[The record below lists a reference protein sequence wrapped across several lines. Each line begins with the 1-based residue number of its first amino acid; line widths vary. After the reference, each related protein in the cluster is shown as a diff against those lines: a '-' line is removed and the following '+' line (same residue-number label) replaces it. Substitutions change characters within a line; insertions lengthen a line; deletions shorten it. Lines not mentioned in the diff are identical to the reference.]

1 MSAVSQLLALKG
13 RWSWRRFEHT
23 AEHPEEVQRD
33 LLQRILKSNQDTAYG
48 RQHGFSR
55 MNSVQDYQDGVPVG
69 DYEAFRS
76 WVDRLKEGERRVLT
90 SEDPYLFA
98 LTSGTAGQPKF
109 IPVNRLRRTYG
120 QEPVATLALP
130 VPGGP
135 SQGARHEGV
144 QSSVMALMASAGG
157 FDRIPDCAIFA
168 DTRWEPPSIYEHLEW
183 LSSHL
188 TFPLYVVD
196 NGRSLREDVKALTNH
211 SGSRNYVDIPVYL
224 KGHAGEGDG
233 IGRRQ
238 CTDNYKI
245 RPIRRRIRELLGLK
259 PRQRVPNGTTVEL
272 WLGISTDEAIRM
284 RTSRDSWITNRY
296 PLIEAGMSRKDCAD
310 WWAARYDRPLERSAC
325 VACPFQSRKRWVETK
340 RRWPELFAEAVEI
353 DAKLR
358 DGLALDKTPYLH
370 SLRMPLAQAVAHDE
384 AELGADGQRDGFGN
398 ECEGHC
404 GV

>member
-1 MSAVSQLLALKG
+1 MA
-13 RWSWRRFEHT
+13 
-23 AEHPEEVQRD
+23 
-33 LLQRILKSNQDTAYG
+33 
-48 RQHGFSR
+48 FS
-55 MNSVQDYQDGVPVG
+55 PT
-69 DYEAFRS
+69 
-76 WVDRLKEGERRVLT
+76 LTVL
-90 SEDPYLFA
+90 SL
-98 LTSGTAGQPKF
+98 
-109 IPVNRLRRTYG
+109 
-120 QEPVATLALP
+120 
-130 VPGGP
+130 GG
-135 SQGARHEGV
+135 GV

-211 SGSRNYVDIPVYL
+211 SDSRNYVDIPVYL

-296 PLIEAGMSRKDCAD
+296 PLIEAGMSL
-310 WWAARYDRPLERSAC
+310 P
-325 VACPFQSRKRWVETK
+325 VPQ
-340 RRWPELFAEAVEI
+340 
-353 DAKLR
+353 
-358 DGLALDKTPYLH
+358 ALG
-370 SLRMPLAQAVAHDE
+370 RDE
-384 AELGADGQRDGFGN
+384 ATVAGAVRRGGGDRRQTAGRAGPGQDAVPALATNAPGPGGRARRG
-398 ECEGHC
+398 
-404 GV
+404 GVGSRWATGRVRQRVRGTLWSLSRAVNRWAICRRNRSSEP